1 MLSKCLKQI
10 ESRIPIET
18 MIDQST
24 GYERQFIEDA
34 ISIAE
39 EIIEAKKVISED
51 FTEENKLV
59 ERLTKIINDM

>member
-1 MLSKCLKQI
+1 
-10 ESRIPIET
+10 